1 MAAQRVRGT
10 HLTDE
15 EYFTILDANVVQDHI
30 KDGRLWVYSSSN
42 MKTTPK
48 WEEAMKYRHLLHD
61 LLRASKGQGVLQS
74 SFQRC
79 VMSWVE
85 KKQHALK
92 AQEVELGCYNVRVLL
107 AQFREYRRSH
117 RQVPPRYRP
126 TLQVILHEVWLDE
139 KHPEEPEA
147 EDIATTLSSPS
158 PDEYEDL
165 LQDVP
170 QEGQHPHAWRKEKKE
185 EEEGDL
191 PKLMKKPCAK
201 KEKKAIDL
209 PKLMKIPCAKKEK
222 KEEEE
227 GDLPIDKKEKKAI
240 DQKELKRIHSKEYHA
255 AEISHTPE
263 QVKRLAR
270 EAGQAASKAYRASF
284 EPK

>member
-1 MAAQRVRGT
+1 LTRSTPRNPRPRT
-10 HLTDE
+10 SPRRFHL
-15 EYFTILDANVVQDHI
+15 H
-30 KDGRLWVYSSSN
+30 
-42 MKTTPK
+42 
-48 WEEAMKYRHLLHD
+48 
-61 LLRASKGQGVLQS
+61 
-74 SFQRC
+74 
-79 VMSWVE
+79 
-85 KKQHALK
+85 
-92 AQEVELGCYNVRVLL
+92 
-107 AQFREYRRSH
+107 
-117 RQVPPRYRP
+117 
-126 TLQVILHEVWLDE
+126 
-139 KHPEEPEA
+139 
-147 EDIATTLSSPS
+147 S

-209 PKLMKIPCAKKEK
+209 PKLMKKPCAKKEK

-240 DQKELKRIHSKEYHA
+240 DQKELKRIHSKEYKKA
-255 AEISHTPE
+255 SHTPE